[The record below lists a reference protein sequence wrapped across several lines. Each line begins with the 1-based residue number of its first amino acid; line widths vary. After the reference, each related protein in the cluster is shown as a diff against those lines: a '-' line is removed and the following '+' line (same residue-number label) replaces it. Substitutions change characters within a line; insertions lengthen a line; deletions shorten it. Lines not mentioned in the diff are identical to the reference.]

1 MENFFHAFH
10 FNVIN
15 SLINHQS
22 LVLINI
28 QFLNP
33 TRSPIQLCSDGKFVI
48 KKVKTNFHYHS
59 NSFNDFCVF
68 FSLYLYY
75 LHQNYFSLIDV
86 DQAQFGSIN
95 HSSFYNDEVLGKFV
109 INRLNQASINAF
121 QIKINVGPQRHVNLV
136 GSLTFTC
143 VRTP

>member
-1 MENFFHAFH
+1 MENFFPIFH

-15 SLINHQS
+15 SLINHQI

-33 TRSPIQLCSDGKFVI
+33 TGSPIQLCSDGKFVI

-59 NSFNDFCVF
+59 TSFNDFTSFLFFVF
-68 FSLYLYY
+68 IY

-86 DQAQFGSIN
+86 DQAQSSSIN
-95 HSSFYNDEVLGKFV
+95 HSSFYNDEVIGKFV
-109 INRLNQASINAF
+109 INMLKQASIN
-121 QIKINVGPQRHVNLV
+121 
-136 GSLTFTC
+136 TF
-143 VRTP
+143 